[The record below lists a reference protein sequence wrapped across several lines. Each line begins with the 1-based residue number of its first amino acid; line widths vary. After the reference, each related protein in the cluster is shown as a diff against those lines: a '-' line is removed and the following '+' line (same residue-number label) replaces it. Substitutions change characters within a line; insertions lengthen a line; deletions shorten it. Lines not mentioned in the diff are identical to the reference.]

1 MSEDHNKKEHKH
13 CPFCGH
19 HVDEDDMFALTADY
33 SSHNYFF

>member
-19 HVDEDDMFALTADY
+19 HVDEDDMICP
-33 SSHNYFF
+33 H